1 MDNQLPIAYIAI
13 FLTLLLASSW
23 FVFQQVL
30 RTRKVESK
38 FGNLQKKLKQE
49 KGTAEDYYELAS
61 IYLDKR
67 MFAQSLGLF
76 QKALKA
82 GNDLESENLALIY
95 NGLGFAY
102 FSQEQYDLAMR
113 QYKEAIK
120 LNPEYVVALN
130 NLALAYERKQL
141 INQALQTY
149 EEALKFEPNNT
160 TAKSRVDSLRKRFI
174 PSS

>member
-1 MDNQLPIAYIAI
+1 MDIQLPVLYLAI
-13 FLTLLLASSW
+13 FLVLLSASSW
-23 FVFQQVL
+23 FVLRQVL

-38 FGNLQKKLKQE
+38 FANLQKKLKQE

-67 MFAQSLGLF
+67 MFTQSLGLF

-82 GNDLESENLALIY
+82 GNDLESANLALIY

-102 FSQEQYDLAMR
+102 FSQEQHDLAMR